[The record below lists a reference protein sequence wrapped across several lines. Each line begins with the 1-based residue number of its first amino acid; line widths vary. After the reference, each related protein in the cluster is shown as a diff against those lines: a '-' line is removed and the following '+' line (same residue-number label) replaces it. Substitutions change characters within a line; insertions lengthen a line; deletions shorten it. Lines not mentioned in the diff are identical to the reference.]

1 MKHTAFEKIREQ
13 LDEFAD
19 WNVQVTVIRSDLE
32 QLLRDYERLVNR
44 VEETDRSY

>member
-1 MKHTAFEKIREQ
+1 MKHKAFEKIREQ

-32 QLLRDYERLVNR
+32 QLLKDYERLVEF
-44 VEETDRSY
+44 VEKKEE